1 MRKLESLE
9 PILQPIIINLLM
21 GAEIATGY
29 KWVITSGRRT
39 MAEQQKLYNQGRTAP
54 GDIVTNAK
62 PGQSAHNFGLAADLA
77 PMKDGKIWWNA
88 PKSVWKQM
96 ADTARGLG
104 LTSGY
109 YFKTIFDAP
118 HVEHPSWKDMQAAW
132 KKGEVQVA

>member
-54 GDIVTNAK
+54 GDIVTNAR
-62 PGQSAHNFGLAADLA
+62 PG
-77 PMKDGKIWWNA
+77 
-88 PKSVWKQM
+88 
-96 ADTARGLG
+96 
-104 LTSGY
+104 
-109 YFKTIFDAP
+109 
-118 HVEHPSWKDMQAAW
+118 
-132 KKGEVQVA
+132 

>member
-77 PMKDGKIWWNA
+77 PIKDGKIWWNA
-88 PKSVWKQM
+88 PKPVWKQM